1 MSTSDSVHPLKT
13 LLHIQLAS
21 DNAAVLNLPHVIR
34 FLSAQ
39 HLQPSPHLQ
48 KWMTR
53 INALIHSKE
62 PGACWAGLTIACQT
76 SLLSRQVMLESAK
89 SWVSVAL
96 PLFSVRLS
104 THTLFFS
111 WVSLCEET
119 SAVANSKI
127 CHATCHTYLLGCTR
141 YTGVPETNRISECSK
156 I

>member
-1 MSTSDSVHPLKT
+1 MSASDPVHPLKT
-13 LLHIQLAS
+13 FLHIQLAS

-34 FLSAQ
+34 FLSPQ

-76 SLLSRQVMLESAK
+76 SLLSRQVMLESAR
-89 SWVSVAL
+89 SWVSAAL
-96 PLFSVRLS
+96 PLFSVRVS
-104 THTLFFS
+104 SHTVFS

-119 SAVANSKI
+119 STFAHSKN
-127 CHATCHTYLLGCTR
+127 CHAASRTYLLGCTR
-141 YTGVPETNRISECSK
+141 YTGVPEANRIPECSQ

>member
-1 MSTSDSVHPLKT
+1 MLSDSVHPLKT
-13 LLHIQLAS
+13 FLHIQLAS
-21 DNAAVLNLPHVIR
+21 DSAVVLNLPHVIR

-89 SWVSVAL
+89 SWVGVTL
-96 PLFSVRLS
+96 PLFSVRVS
-104 THTLFFS
+104 THTS
-111 WVSLCEET
+111 SPGVSLCEET
-119 SAVANSKI
+119 SAITNFKN
-127 CHATCHTYLLGCTR
+127 CYATSHTYLLGCTR
-141 YTGVPETNRISECSK
+141 YTRVPEANRIPECSQ

>member
-1 MSTSDSVHPLKT
+1 MSASDSVHPLKT
-13 LLHIQLAS
+13 FLHIQLAS

-76 SLLSRQVMLESAK
+76 SLLSRQVMLESAR
-89 SWVSVAL
+89 SWVSAAL
-96 PLFSVRLS
+96 PLFSVRVS
-104 THTLFFS
+104 SHTLFS
-111 WVSLCEET
+111 SVSLCEET
-119 SAVANSKI
+119 SASAHSKN
-127 CHATCHTYLLGCTR
+127 CHATSHTYILGRMR
-141 YTGVPETNRISECSK
+141 YTGVPEANRIPECSQ

>member
-1 MSTSDSVHPLKT
+1 MSASDSVHPLKT
-13 LLHIQLAS
+13 FLHIQLAS

-96 PLFSVRLS
+96 PLFSVRVS
-104 THTLFFS
+104 THTLFS

-119 SAVANSKI
+119 SAVANSKN
-127 CHATCHTYLLGCTR
+127 CHATSHTYILGCTR
-141 YTGVPETNRISECSK
+141 YTGVPEANRISEYSQ

>member
-1 MSTSDSVHPLKT
+1 MSASDPVHPLKT
-13 LLHIQLAS
+13 FLHIQLAS

-34 FLSAQ
+34 FLSPQ

-48 KWMTR
+48 KWMMR

-76 SLLSRQVMLESAK
+76 SLLSRQVMLEGAR
-89 SWVSVAL
+89 SWVSAAL
-96 PLFSVRLS
+96 PLFSVRVS
-104 THTLFFS
+104 SHTVFS

-119 SAVANSKI
+119 STFAHSKN
-127 CHATCHTYLLGCTR
+127 CHATSRTYLLGCTR
-141 YTGVPETNRISECSK
+141 YTGVPEANRIPECSQ

>member
-13 LLHIQLAS
+13 FLHIQLAS
-21 DNAAVLNLPHVIR
+21 DNAAVQNLPHVIQ

-76 SLLSRQVMLESAK
+76 SLLSRQAMLESAR

-96 PLFSVRLS
+96 PLFSVRVS
-104 THTLFFS
+104 THTLFCR
-111 WVSLCEET
+111 VLLCEET
-119 SAVANSKI
+119 SAVAYSKN
-127 CHATCHTYLLGCTR
+127 CHAASHTYILGCTR
-141 YTGVPETNRISECSK
+141 YTGVPEANRIPECPQ

>member
-1 MSTSDSVHPLKT
+1 MSASDSVHPLKT
-13 LLHIQLAS
+13 FLHIQLAS
-21 DNAAVLNLPHVIR
+21 DSAAVLNLPHVIR

-48 KWMTR
+48 KWMMR

-76 SLLSRQVMLESAK
+76 SLLSRQVMLESAR
-89 SWVSVAL
+89 SWVSATL
-96 PLFSVRLS
+96 PLFSVRVS
-104 THTLFFS
+104 THILIS

-119 SAVANSKI
+119 SAFANSKN
-127 CHATCHTYLLGCTR
+127 CDATPHTYLLGCTR
-141 YTGVPETNRISECSK
+141 YTGVPEANLIAECSQ